1 MSKKILVIDDE
12 FGLLEVLQ
20 AYLQKEE
27 YDVFTAANGKQG
39 LLLFN
44 EVKPDFIILDLMLPD
59 LSGEE
64 ICKSI
69 REISNV
75 PILMLTAKVHEES
88 RVKGF
93 ELGADDYL
101 TKPFS
106 PRELVLR
113 VKSIFKRVSGTE
125 MNEHILNYNNSDLRI
140 NKDTR
145 EVYKKEKLIT
155 LTPNEYEILLVL
167 AGNPKYVFTRDQ
179 IIEQAFGY
187 MFSGYNRTID
197 SHIKNLR
204 KKIEDNVSEPCYI
217 MTVYGIGYRFGG
229 NNHEAS

>member
-12 FGLLEVLQ
+12 FGLLEVVQ
-20 AYLQKEE
+20 AYLQKEGF
-27 YDVFTAANGKQG
+27 DVFTAANGKQG
-39 LLLFN
+39 LLLFS

-59 LSGEE
+59 LSGED

-69 REISNV
+69 REVSNV

-88 RVKGF
+88 RISGF

-113 VKSIFKRVSGTE
+113 VKSIFKRVSGIE
-125 MNEHILNYNNSDLRI
+125 KSEHILNYNDGDLRI

-145 EVYKKEKLIT
+145 EVYKKNQLIT
-155 LTPNEYEILLVL
+155 LTPNEYDILLVL
-167 AGNPKYVFTRDQ
+167 ASNSKYVFTRDQ